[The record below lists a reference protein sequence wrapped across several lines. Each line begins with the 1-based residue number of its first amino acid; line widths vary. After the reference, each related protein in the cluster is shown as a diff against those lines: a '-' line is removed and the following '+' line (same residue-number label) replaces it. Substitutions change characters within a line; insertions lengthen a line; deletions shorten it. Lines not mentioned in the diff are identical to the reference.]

1 MPHPLPGVPFM
12 IRQTVLRLLAALILA
27 PFLNVSV
34 TFAEAADRPGI
45 TVFAA
50 ASLKTALDGL
60 ADEYQRATGVTVSL
74 SYAASSA
81 LAKQIEA
88 GAPAELFISADTD
101 WMDYLAAKSLIQNDS
116 RVTLLGN
123 SLVLIVPAGS
133 ASTPVALKPGLD
145 LLPLLG
151 TDGRLAVALVDSV
164 PAGRYARAALTSLG
178 AWPALEPRLVQAEN
192 VRAALTLVA
201 RAEAPAGIVYATDAL
216 AEPKVRQLGTF
227 PADSHPAI
235 VYPAALTGSA
245 GPSAR
250 AFMTWL
256 SGPVAT
262 ARFAGL
268 GFTVPQRGS

>member
-1 MPHPLPGVPFM
+1 M

-27 PFLNVSV
+27 PFLNVSG
-34 TFAEAADRPGI
+34 TFAQAADRPGI

-123 SLVLIVPAGS
+123 SLVLIVPAGF

-178 AWPALEPRLVQAEN
+178 TWPALEPRLVQAEN

-227 PADSHPAI
+227 PAGSHPAI
-235 VYPAALTGSA
+235 VYPAALTAGGKASA
-245 GPSAR
+245 K
-250 AFMTWL
+250 AFLTWL
-256 SGPVAT
+256 SGPVAA
-262 ARFAGL
+262 ARFAGY